1 MMDQL
6 TAQKSVYDI
15 DHCLGRGLTSEV
27 YKAFRKDSAGF
38 TRQTVALKLIKSR
51 KDVQILQKEFENLS
65 RVQSKYCV
73 QVLAWENFGKGPA
86 LVLEYID
93 GVTLHQLWKSGTL
106 GRLER
111 IEILVHIRLGLASL
125 HRYGV
130 FHGDL
135 NLKNIMIT
143 KQGLV
148 KIIDF
153 GFGHETE
160 QCLTPE
166 FADPRRL
173 QGEPPTAETD
183 WTSYCKLSRYLL
195 GDIDRSEDRQPEIPR
210 AWRRRRLAK
219 KVIEVM
225 QQTSTQTL
233 RKSVNLPAQPRPRK
247 TIRWGYAL
255 SLPLFVIFLLIP
267 NPKSQLPD
275 FHKLQVRSQNWF
287 LFSINGGPYQYGPIS
302 SKMLRPGLYQLRWKM
317 AVDEGVDT
325 LKLNTSQTF
334 LLKPDRNKL

>member
-1 MMDQL
+1 MDKL
-6 TAQKSVYDI
+6 TAQKSIYDI

-27 YKAFRKDSAGF
+27 YKAFRKDSGGF
-38 TRQTVALKLIKSR
+38 TCQAVALKLIKSR

-73 QVLAWENFGKGPA
+73 QVLAWENFAKGPA

-93 GVTLHQLWKSGTL
+93 GVTLHQLWKTRALS
-106 GRLER
+106 RLEL
-111 IEILVHIRLGLASL
+111 IEILIQVRLGLTSL
-125 HRYGV
+125 HRYNV

-153 GFGHETE
+153 GFGDETE

-173 QGEPPTAETD
+173 QGLPPTAETD
-183 WTSYCKLSRYLL
+183 WYSYTKLSRHLL
-195 GDIDRSEDRQPEIPR
+195 GNGGPPESRQQETPK

-219 KVIEVM
+219 KVIEAM
-225 QQTSTQTL
+225 QQTASQTL
-233 RKSVNLPAQPRPRK
+233 RQSPMASTRSRLEKRLRM
-247 TIRWGYAL
+247 GHAL
-255 SLPLFVIFLLIP
+255 AAPLFAVLLLIP
-267 NPKSQLPD
+267 NPKSRLPD
-275 FHKLQVRSQNWF
+275 FHTLQVRSQNWF
-287 LFSINGGPYQYGPIS
+287 QFSINDGPYQYGPLS
-302 SKMLRPGLYQLRWKM
+302 PKALRQGHYQLRWRM
-317 AVDEGVDT
+317 AVDEGSEIF
-325 LKLNTSQTF
+325 KLNTSKTF
-334 LLKPDRNKL
+334 LLKPDGNKL